1 MLRSTLVAAALLA
14 ATVGAQAASVAGVPR
29 IVDGDT
35 LAVSGVTVRLD
46 GLDAEEMSEPHG
58 RAARAALQAAV
69 GVGASVSCSLT
80 GAMTHGRYVARCF
93 NFRGQDV
100 ASLVVRSGLALDCA
114 RYSGGRY
121 RSLEPAGVR
130 ARLMQKPYC

>member
-1 MLRSTLVAAALLA
+1 MLRSTFIAAALLA
-14 ATVGAQAASVAGVPR
+14 ATAAQATSVAGVPR
-29 IVDGDT
+29 VVDGDT
-35 LAVSGVTVRLD
+35 LAVSGIVVRLD

-58 RAARAALQAAV
+58 SAARAALQAAV
-69 GVGASVSCSLT
+69 GVGATVTCSLT
-80 GAMTHGRYVARCF
+80 GSVTHGRYVARCF
-93 NFRGQDV
+93 NIRGQDV
-100 ASLVVRSGLALDCA
+100 AGLVVRSGLALDCA